1 MIKADTDQRHRILV
15 IDDNPAIH
23 EDFRKT
29 LTGKKPADRSLLDM
43 EFELFETRDPESEVV
58 NFHLD
63 CVAQGREGVDRA
75 VRARADGRPYAL
87 AFVDGR
93 MPPGMDGMQTIK
105 ELWRACPDIQ
115 AVLCTAYADYSW
127 RDIQKTLGTSDNMVI
142 LKKPFDTVEV
152 LQLAHAL
159 TRRWALDQKIQGRLH
174 KLAHYDTLTDLPN
187 RVLFQDRLGHLLKLN
202 MRYGRVGALLFLD
215 LDNFKRVNDS
225 LGHGVGDDLLKIV
238 SRRMSDCLR
247 SADMIVRL
255 DQPDMAAR
263 LGGDEFAVILTDL
276 EGPDSAANV
285 ALRLIDL
292 LAKPIDID
300 THQVIVTTSIGI
312 TLFPQD
318 GHDVATLL
326 RNADLALYNAKQKG
340 PGAYL
345 FYQDSMN
352 VAVQKRMAL
361 EHHLGRAIANN
372 ELTLHYQP
380 QINLA
385 TGRLVGMEALLRWDN
400 PELGQV
406 PPLELIPIA
415 EENGMIL
422 PIGEWV
428 LRTACTQIKAWV
440 DQDLPL
446 LRIGV
451 NISLPQLI
459 HADFLQ
465 TIDAVL
471 AETGLPPHLLELEIT
486 ESMLMSDP
494 NGVAHTLRK
503 LKGRGIQVAVDDFGT
518 GYSSLGRLRDLPID
532 CLKIDRCFVRGISK
546 GPCDESILNAV
557 IVMAVSMNLR
567 VVAEG
572 VETTGQ
578 ADFLR
583 TSHCPEVQGYLFSP
597 PLPADQAE
605 ALLREKCFPSPCPSS
620 KR

>member
-1 MIKADTDQRHRILV
+1 MVRPETDQSRRILV

-29 LTGKKPADRSLLDM
+29 LVGKAPADKTLLDM
-43 EFELFETRDPESEVV
+43 ESELFGARGPEPDAG
-58 NFHLD
+58 NFHVD
-63 CVAQGREGVDRA
+63 CVPQGRDGVEAAARA
-75 VRARADGRPYAL
+75 KADGRPYAL

-93 MPPGMDGMQTIK
+93 MPPGMDGIQTIK

-127 RDIQKTLGTSDNMVI
+127 QEIQSALGVSDNLVI

-159 TRRWALDQKIQGRLH
+159 TRKWELDREIQGRLH
-174 KLAHYDTLTDLPN
+174 KLAYFDTLTDLPN
-187 RVLFQDRLGHLLKLN
+187 RTLFLDRLEHLLKLSK
-202 MRYGRVGALLFLD
+202 RYGRMGALLFLD

-225 LGHGVGDDLLKIV
+225 LGHGVGDELLKIA

-247 SADMIVRL
+247 SADTVARL

-263 LGGDEFAVILTDL
+263 LGGDEFAVILADVERPET
-276 EGPDSAANV
+276 AANV
-285 ALRLIDL
+285 ALRLADH
-292 LAKPIDID
+292 LAKPIDIG
-300 THQVIVTTSIGI
+300 THQVIVTSSIGI

-318 GHDVATLL
+318 GDDVATLL
-326 RNADLALYNAKQKG
+326 KNADLAMYNAKQNG
-340 PGAYL
+340 PSRFL
-345 FYQDSMN
+345 FYQEDMN

-372 ELTLHYQP
+372 EFTLHYQP

-385 TGRLVGMEALLRWDN
+385 TGRLVGMEALLRWSN

-406 PPLELIPIA
+406 SPLEFISIA
-415 EENGMIL
+415 EENGLIIS
-422 PIGEWV
+422 IGEWV
-428 LRTACTQIKAWV
+428 LRTACTQVKIWM
-440 DQDLPL
+440 DQELPL
-446 LRIGV
+446 PRIGV
-451 NISLPQLI
+451 NISLPQLV
-459 HADFLQ
+459 HAGFAR
-465 TIDAVL
+465 TVDAVL
-471 AETGLPPHLLELEIT
+471 AETGLPPHRLELEIT

-494 NGVAHTLRK
+494 EGVARTLHE

-532 CLKIDRCFVRGISK
+532 CLKIDRCFVTGISL
-546 GPCDESILNAV
+546 GQRDESILNAV
-557 IVMAVSMNLR
+557 IAMAAGMDLR

-572 VETTGQ
+572 VETPGQ

-583 TSHCPEVQGYLFSP
+583 TSHCPEVQGYLFSR
-597 PLPADQAE
+597 PLTVSQAE
-605 ALLREKCFPSPCPSS
+605 AFLREQC
-620 KR
+620 RIIG

>member
-1 MIKADTDQRHRILV
+1 MVRTETDQLHRILV
-15 IDDNPAIH
+15 VDDNPAIH

-29 LTGKKPADRSLLDM
+29 LAGKKPADRSLLDM
-43 EFELFETRDPESEVV
+43 ESELFG
-58 NFHLD
+58 
-63 CVAQGREGVDRA
+63 AQGSEPGADTFQVDSVLQGRDGVDRA

-93 MPPGMDGMQTIK
+93 MPPGMDGIQTIK
-105 ELWRACPDIQ
+105 ELWRVCPDIQ

-127 RDIQKTLGTSDNMVI
+127 QDIQKTLGTSDNLVI

-159 TRRWALDQKIQGRLH
+159 TRKWALDQEIQGRLH
-174 KLAHYDTLTDLPN
+174 KLAYYDTLTDLPN
-187 RVLFQDRLGHLLKLN
+187 RTLFLDRLEHLLRLSK
-202 MRYGRVGALLFLD
+202 RYGRAGAVLFLD

-225 LGHGVGDDLLKIV
+225 LGHGVGDELLKIV
-238 SRRMSDCLR
+238 SRKMSDCLR
-247 SADMIVRL
+247 SAVTIARL

-285 ALRLIDL
+285 AMRLADH
-292 LAKPIDID
+292 LAKPIDIGA
-300 THQVIVTTSIGI
+300 HQVIVTTSIGI

-318 GHDVATLL
+318 GNDVATLL
-326 RNADLALYNAKQKG
+326 RNADLAMYNAKQNG
-340 PGAYL
+340 PSAFL
-345 FYQDSMN
+345 FYQESMN
-352 VAVQKRMAL
+352 VAVQKRMTL

-406 PPLELIPIA
+406 SPLELIPIA

-422 PIGEWV
+422 AIGEWV
-428 LRTACTQIKAWV
+428 LRRACAQAWDWTQQGLA
-440 DQDLPL
+440 LP
-446 LRIGV
+446 RVGV
-451 NISLPQLI
+451 NISLPQLM
-459 HADFLQ
+459 HAGFLR
-465 TIDAVL
+465 TIDTIL
-471 AETGLPPHLLELEIT
+471 AETGLPPHLLELEVT

-494 NGVAHTLRK
+494 DGVAQTLRA

-532 CLKIDRCFVRGISK
+532 CLKIDRCFVRGISM
-546 GPCDESILNAV
+546 GQRDESILNAV
-557 IVMAVSMNLR
+557 ITMAASMNLR
-567 VVAEG
+567 LVAEG

-583 TSHCPEVQGYLFSP
+583 TRHCPEVQGYLFSH
-597 PLPADQAE
+597 PLSTDQAE
-605 ALLREKCFPSPCPSS
+605 AFLREQCIPSS
-620 KR
+620 